1 MKRKALDDEF
11 KVYIDQ
17 GVVQH
22 KIPNLLTWWSQSSFL
37 KLAQMAI
44 NLISVSAMSAEVE
57 RIFSSAKRL
66 LAPDRHRLTP
76 ETLEIFELL
85 RNWWLDEEGL
95 PTETDDDI
103 AANCAVAARSF
114 AATTRSSCAVGNAA
128 TNHAH
133 WTACWGQ
140 RLAAHSFPILTS

>member
-44 NLISVSAMSAEVE
+44 DLISVSAMSAEVE

-95 PTETDDDI
+95 PTERDDD
-103 AANCAVAARSF
+103 
-114 AATTRSSCAVGNAA
+114 
-128 TNHAH
+128 
-133 WTACWGQ
+133 
-140 RLAAHSFPILTS
+140 